1 MTVNIAIRIAVRYLF
16 AKKSQNIINV
26 ISWISVTGVLVGA
39 LGLLVVLSVFN
50 GLHGL
55 IGSLYG
61 SFDPDLKIEAVQGK
75 IFHTDSIDYTSLVSV
90 DGVGPITGVIE
101 DHTLFRFGK
110 RQVPGLIMGVDEQF
124 NKVSGIDS
132 IIVEGAFRLKHN
144 DQFEGIIGFALA
156 DQLSLRLNFVTP
168 LMLYTPERTKR
179 INPARPDQAFKTSY
193 LQPSGIFMVN
203 QLEYDANYAIIHI
216 DQARE
221 ILDYSPSTV
230 SWLGIKVIDPS
241 ELEQVQKNISELLG
255 NQFRVRNREEQHETF
270 FKMMKVERLMAYL
283 ILSFILLIPIFNV
296 IGTMSMLNFEKRQ
309 SISTLRSMGAQRP
322 LIHRIFLIEGW
333 MISLAG
339 AAAGLLLGALL
350 VWLQQTF
357 GLIRFQG
364 GGHFVVEAYPV
375 LLRWQDVV
383 TVFLT
388 VSITGFIAAWYPVR
402 VIVRRYY
409 AEMQN
414 K

>member
-1 MTVNIAIRIAVRYLF
+1 MNVNIAIRIAVRYLF

-39 LGLLVVLSVFN
+39 MGLLVVLSVFN

-75 IFHTDSIDYTSLVSV
+75 VFHTDSIDYASLVAIN
-90 DGVGPITGVIE
+90 GVEHITGVVE
-101 DHTLFRFGK
+101 DHTLFRFGQ
-110 RQVPGLIMGVDEQF
+110 RQVPGLIMGVDGQF

-132 IIVEGAFRLKHN
+132 IIIDGTFRLQRN
-144 DQFEGIIGFALA
+144 DIYEGTIGFALA
-156 DQLSLRLNFVTP
+156 DQLGLRLNFVTP
-168 LMLYTPERTKR
+168 LMLYTPERTRR
-179 INPARPDQAFKTSY
+179 INPARPDQAFKTSHI
-193 LQPSGIFMVN
+193 QPSGIFMVN
-203 QLEYDANYAIIHI
+203 QLEYDANYALIHI
-216 DQARE
+216 DKARE

-230 SWLGIKVIDPS
+230 SWLGIKVTSPS
-241 ELEQVQKNISELLG
+241 KIENVKKNISELLG
-255 NQFRVRNREEQHETF
+255 EPFNVRNREEQHETF
-270 FKMMKVERLMAYL
+270 FKMMAVERLMAYI
-283 ILSFILLIPIFNV
+283 ILSFILLIAIFNV
-296 IGTMSMLNFEKRQ
+296 IGTLSMLIFEKRQ
-309 SISTLRSMGAQRP
+309 SISTLRSMGAPRK

-333 MISLAG
+333 IISLAG
-339 AAAGLLLGALL
+339 AVAGLLLGATL

-364 GGHFVVEAYPV
+364 GGNFIVEAYPV
-375 LLRWQDVV
+375 LLRWQDVI

-388 VSITGFIAAWYPVR
+388 VSVTGFLAAWYPVR

-409 AEMQN
+409 AELQN